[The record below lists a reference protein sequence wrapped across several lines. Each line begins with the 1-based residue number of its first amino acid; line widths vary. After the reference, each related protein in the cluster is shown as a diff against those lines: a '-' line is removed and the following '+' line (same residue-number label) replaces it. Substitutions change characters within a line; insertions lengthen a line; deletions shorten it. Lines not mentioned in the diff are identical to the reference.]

1 MPNNKNMNKKGQKKP
16 QKQKQKVKPQLQP
29 NRSANRKPQAVNLL
43 MGVPVTGRE
52 VITTLTAVANKTSVS
67 YKNTFNI
74 STASPLLK
82 KYATIYESYKIKTV
96 SYRFIPDESGLSS
109 GNISIGIDYGKAP
122 GDLTRE
128 QISRLNPH
136 YSGPIRKITPWITI
150 HPRFVS
156 TDTVRY
162 SGDDSL
168 MSAPFTLALLATCES
183 KSADRTLGCVEIQ
196 YTLEFQGILP

>member
-1 MPNNKNMNKKGQKKP
+1 
-16 QKQKQKVKPQLQP
+16 
-29 NRSANRKPQAVNLL
+29 

-52 VITTLTAVANKTSVS
+52 VTTTITASANKTSVS
-67 YKNTFNI
+67 YTNTFNI

-82 KYATIYESYKIKTV
+82 KYAAIYESYRIKTV

-109 GNISIGIDYGKAP
+109 GNISIGIDYGKSP
-122 GDLTRE
+122 GALTRE

-136 YSGPIRKITPWITI
+136 YSGPIRKITPWVTI

-156 TDTVRY
+156 KDTVRY

-183 KSADRTLGCVEIQ
+183 KTADRTLGCVEIQ